1 MKILAHDLWNLI
13 VSIIAGGGASFAIF
27 NWFGQRWLEQQFQ
40 KRLEAIKHEHNK
52 DIEHLKHQIQSLF
65 SRVSKIHEKEFEI
78 LPKTWLLLHDAYG
91 KAHHAIAALREYPD
105 LDRLATQQLEK
116 ALKNCRVS
124 DHDKSAI
131 LRLPPGERNQ
141 YYLDAMQWVELA
153 EAEKAQV
160 RFHNYLVRNRIFM
173 TRDLH
178 ELFSAVDK
186 MLHLALND
194 QQTGIQFGGGNSV
207 LAAREK
213 IESVASS
220 ADAIEK
226 AVQRRLH
233 YEEA

>member
-1 MKILAHDLWNLI
+1 MKILAHDVWNLI
-13 VSIIAGGGASFAIF
+13 ASIIAGGGASFAIF
-27 NWFGQRWLEQQFQ
+27 NWLGQHWLEQQFQ
-40 KRLEAIKHEHNK
+40 KRLEAIKHQHNK
-52 DIEHLKHQIQSLF
+52 DIEHLKHEIQSLF
-65 SRVSKIHEKEFEI
+65 SRISKIHEKEFEI
-78 LPKTWLLLHDAYG
+78 LPKTWFLLHDAYG
-91 KAHHAIAALREYPD
+91 KAHHAITALREYPD
-105 LDRLATQQLEK
+105 LDRLTTQQLEE

-131 LRLPPGERNQ
+131 SRLPSGERNE
-141 YYLDAMQWVELA
+141 YYLNAMQWVELA

-173 TRDLH
+173 TRELH
-178 ELFSAVDK
+178 ELFSAVDQ
-186 MLHLALND
+186 MLYLSLND
-194 QQTGIQFGGGNSV
+194 QRTGKQFGVRESV

-213 IESVASS
+213 IKSVESS